1 MKHNGFTIFF
11 GILLVL
17 IGIDA
22 LFSNM
27 GVPNLVGFAFR
38 LWPLLLVY
46 WGAKKLG
53 NGQGVSG
60 GLLIVFGV
68 LFLLSNYN
76 IMHYNVLSMFWPL
89 LIVFVGLS
97 VVISA
102 FTPKKQPNTSSK
114 TGATQTKSGEGR
126 LDDVTILAGN
136 NKRVVSDNFQ
146 GGSTLTLLGGS
157 ELDLT
162 QCKVGKG
169 GATLEVVAVLGGATI
184 KVAPTTNIRFDV
196 VPILGA
202 SEDHRKNTQANAEE
216 GILTIKA
223 VAMMGG
229 IELKN

>member
-1 MKHNGFTIFF
+1 MRHNGFTIFF
-11 GILLVL
+11 GIFLIL

-38 LWPLLLVY
+38 LWPLFLVY

-53 NGQGVSG
+53 KGQGVSG
-60 GLLIVFGV
+60 GLLIVFGA
-68 LFLLSNYN
+68 LFLLSNYD
-76 IMHYNVLSMFWPL
+76 ILKYSVFSLFWPL

-102 FTPKKQPNTSSK
+102 FTPKKQPEVGSSTGTTQTTSS
-114 TGATQTKSGEGR
+114 EGR
-126 LDDVTILAGN
+126 LDDVTILSGS
-136 NKRVVSDNFQ
+136 NKKITTDNFQ
-146 GGSTLTLLGGS
+146 GGSTLTFLGGS

-162 QCKVGKG
+162 QCKVGKS

-184 KVAPTTNIRFDV
+184 KVAPTTNIRLDV
-196 VPILGA
+196 VPVLGA
-202 SEDHRKNTQANAEE
+202 CEDHRKNTQANAEE

-223 VAMMGG
+223 VAVMGG
-229 IELKN
+229 VELKS